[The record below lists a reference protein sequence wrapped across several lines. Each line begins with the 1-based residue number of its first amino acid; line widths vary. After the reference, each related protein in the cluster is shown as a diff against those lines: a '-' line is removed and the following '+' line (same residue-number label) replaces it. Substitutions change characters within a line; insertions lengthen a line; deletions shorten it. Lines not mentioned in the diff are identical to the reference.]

1 MDTQPAS
8 SPLKSTFNIK
18 DFKEFYN
25 IFNSETPA
33 QLPRFYHPAVTFKD
47 PIHELKGIAALTDYF
62 ASFCNANTQYRFEF
76 INEVITH
83 DQAFFQWRMYYS
95 HPRLA
100 NGKPLQLNGG
110 SLIKFNTQIIYH
122 EDFYDMGAMIY
133 QHIPVLGWAVKKINA
148 RIAEQDS

>member
-1 MDTQPAS
+1 MDTLPAS
-8 SPLKSTFNIK
+8 SQSKGTLSIE
-18 DFKEFYN
+18 DFKQFYK

-62 ASFCNANTQYRFEF
+62 ASFYNEEAQYEFEF

-83 DQAFFQWRMYYS
+83 DQAFFQWKMHYS

-100 NGKPLQLNGG
+100 NGKPLLLNGG
-110 SLIKFNTQIIYH
+110 TLIKFNTQIIYH

-133 QHIPVLGWAVKKINA
+133 KHIPVLGWAVKKINA
-148 RIAEQDS
+148 RIAEHV